1 VQSKSKLWLTPEQP
15 IWKHGAH
22 SAFKEPETWGTPDEA
37 IELEDPC
44 SGPVCLERWNSLHE
58 KKGSDVPYY
67 VIWACVHLERS
78 QPPAALWLAWLSPD
92 SPPGT
97 ITVTLETI
105 WRAYFSRWPVEPVI
119 HFRK

>member
-1 VQSKSKLWLTPEQP
+1 MQSKSKLWLTPEQP

-78 QPPAALWLAWLSPD
+78 QPPAALWLA
-92 SPPGT
+92 
-97 ITVTLETI
+97 
-105 WRAYFSRWPVEPVI
+105 
-119 HFRK
+119 